1 VDTANK
7 LAAGGLTVKVRST
20 DETGQMLLA
29 MQKMA
34 HSIRS
39 MVGQVITATSQ
50 LTGAAHEI
58 AVVTKQTAVNLEI
71 QKDDL
76 NLASVALSVLLL
88 LI

>member
-1 VDTANK
+1 
-7 LAAGGLTVKVRST
+7 
-20 DETGQMLLA
+20 MLLA

-76 NLASVALSVLLL
+76 NQASVALSVLLL